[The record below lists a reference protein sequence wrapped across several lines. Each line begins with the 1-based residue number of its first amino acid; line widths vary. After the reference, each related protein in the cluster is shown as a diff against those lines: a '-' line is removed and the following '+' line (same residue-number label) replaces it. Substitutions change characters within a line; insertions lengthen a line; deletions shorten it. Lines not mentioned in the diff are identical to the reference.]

1 MQCEGLPGRSR
12 RHGGEV
18 WIAELCAACLRS
30 GEGCGRSSADSFALG
45 LSHDRHDSH
54 NGLIHLGR
62 FIPYVMMHEFEGM
75 LFSDCKLFADGI
87 GKPQMATQLMAI
99 RSQFDTPEHINDS
112 PETAPSKRI
121 EALIPSYQKPLFGN
135 LAALE
140 IVLEPIRQACPH
152 FRQWLDRLEAWPK
165 KES

>member
-1 MQCEGLPGRSR
+1 MASDVP
-12 RHGGEV
+12 V
-18 WIAELCAACLRS
+18 CAATV
-30 GEGCGRSSADSFALG
+30 
-45 LSHDRHDSH
+45 
-54 NGLIHLGR
+54 NGSTPWI
-62 FIPYVMMHEFEGM
+62 
-75 LFSDCKLFADGI
+75 CDGI

-140 IVLEPIRQACPH
+140 IGLDPIRHACPH
-152 FRQWLDRLEAWPK
+152 FREWLDRLEAWPK
-165 KES
+165 KD